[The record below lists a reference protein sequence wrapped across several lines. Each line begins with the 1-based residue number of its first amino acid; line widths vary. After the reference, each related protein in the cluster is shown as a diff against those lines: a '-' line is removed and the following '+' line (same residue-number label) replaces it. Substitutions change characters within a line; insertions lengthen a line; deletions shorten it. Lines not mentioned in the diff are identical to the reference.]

1 MKECYLLEKCGFF
14 NKYDGSGEVNCQEFI
29 KDYCKGESMQICKRL
44 QYRNQ
49 YGVAPSDDM
58 MPTGAMMRQAPEI

>member
-1 MKECYLLEKCGFF
+1 MKECYLLERCGFF
-14 NKYDGSGEVNCQEFI
+14 NKYSAHPEVNCQEFI
-29 KDYCKGESMQICKRL
+29 DQYCKGEKMNECKRL

-58 MPTGAMMRQAPEI
+58 MPNGLMI